1 MKSKTNKIIGCVFII
16 ILLIITL
23 YFLIRDYITKKDSF
37 DFTQYTSQENSVQI
51 TTGEPLNPS
60 KTPKIIPS

>member
-23 YFLIRDYITKKDSF
+23 YFLIRDYATKKDSF
-37 DFTQYTSQENSVQI
+37 NFTQYTSQENSVQI
-51 TTGEPLNPS
+51 TTGEPLSPS
-60 KTPKIIPS
+60 KTPQIIPS